1 MYPDDLWIGE
11 VLKGNLPYVDTRRN
25 ELYANYGDWKVLDD
39 PQRFIANKPFNQD
52 LAIAIHE
59 PNILGET
66 LYRPQPFSTIGGQVL
81 QVAIPEKVKCF
92 LSEADFGCYTGLK
105 TLETECQQQRK

>member
-11 VLKGNLPYVDTRRN
+11 VLKGNLPYVDPRRN

-39 PQRFIANKPFNQD
+39 PQRFIANNFQS
-52 LAIAIHE
+52 
-59 PNILGET
+59 
-66 LYRPQPFSTIGGQVL
+66 RPSNCYPRAQHFGRDVVLSTTFSTIGGQVL